1 MLKVFPPKWLRW
13 IDELL
18 STTTS
23 SVLLNGTAGKEF
35 KYTKGVR
42 LGDPLSPL
50 LYAIAADLLQ
60 FVINREFN
68 LGNLLPLFL
77 KELMP
82 PSQLFSML
90 MAPSSL
96 CKLIRISWPS

>member
-1 MLKVFPPKWLRW
+1 
-13 IDELL
+13 
-18 STTTS
+18 
-23 SVLLNGTAGKEF
+23 
-35 KYTKGVR
+35 
-42 LGDPLSPL
+42 
-50 LYAIAADLLQ
+50 
-60 FVINREFN
+60 
-68 LGNLLPLFL
+68 LPLFL